1 MEDVEVDWN
10 QEEVAEGTEEVVF
23 EQEEDTLAMSKPNP
37 RIGGGTDT
45 DTWWTGGPNL
55 KKLTRPKSSNARR
68 PTDLKS
74 LSKVQDACE
83 EGLSKS

>member
-55 KKLTRPKSSNARR
+55 KKLTRPK
-68 PTDLKS
+68 
-74 LSKVQDACE
+74 
-83 EGLSKS
+83 